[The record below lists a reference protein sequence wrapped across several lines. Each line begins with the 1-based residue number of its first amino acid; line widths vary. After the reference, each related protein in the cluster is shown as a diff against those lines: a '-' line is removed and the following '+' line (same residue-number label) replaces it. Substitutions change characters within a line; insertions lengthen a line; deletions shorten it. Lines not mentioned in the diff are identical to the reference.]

1 MIVIALFMFVFVLF
15 ALFFLYF
22 WGINP
27 GDMTVFL
34 ASDQSFTFPTPI
46 FLIAAVL
53 LGLLLGN
60 GVHIFS
66 LIGRS
71 VSSWRGTR
79 GLKRSEET
87 LTIYRK
93 GVGSLLSGDLKK
105 AHSLLQKALD
115 RDRKRVDIHLA
126 LANVAEQEGNSQQAI
141 DLLLKASDLE
151 PKSVEV
157 LFKLAS
163 VYRAAGRLDDAIK
176 TYRSLVT
183 SDGENRKALRALR
196 DMQVERQE
204 WDDALALQK
213 RIIKAASGG
222 SKLASE
228 KELLLQIRYEI
239 ALADLKKS
247 AVDQAISSLEEL
259 CREPKVATP
268 ARVSLGD
275 AHMQKGDIGKAAEVF
290 QTGYLSEKRSIFL
303 ARLEDCYMQ
312 AEDPSGLLSFYRK
325 QLLENGDDLLLR
337 LYFGRFC
344 LRIEMVDEALEQLH
358 AVESSGVD
366 FPQLHLLLAEANRR
380 RQQIDEAIKEYRL
393 ALKIDNH
400 LNLGFV
406 CDKCNSE
413 SSTWQS
419 RCGNCGAFDSLVL
432 PERRQIQQ
440 ARPQIQKAIPHGQRE
455 V

>member
-34 ASDQSFTFPTPI
+34 ASDQSFTFPIPI
-46 FLIAAVL
+46 FLVAAVL

-66 LIGRS
+66 LLGRS
-71 VSSWRGTR
+71 VSNWRGTR
-79 GLKRSEET
+79 RVKRSEET
-87 LTIYRK
+87 LNIYRK
-93 GVGSLLSGDLKK
+93 GVGRLLSGDLKK

-126 LANVAEQEGNSQQAI
+126 LANVVEQEGNCQQAI
-141 DLLLKASDLE
+141 DLLLKAADLE

-157 LFKLAS
+157 LFKLAA
-163 VYRAAGRLDDAIK
+163 VYRTAGRLDDAIE
-176 TYRSLVT
+176 TYRNLIAI
-183 SDGENRKALRALR
+183 DGENRKALRALR
-196 DMQVERQE
+196 DMQIERQE

-213 RIIKAASGG
+213 RIVKAASAGG
-222 SKLASE
+222 KLSAE
-228 KELLLQIRYEI
+228 KELLLQLRYEI
-239 ALADLKKS
+239 ALADLNKG
-247 AVDQAISSLEEL
+247 ATEHAISVLEEL
-259 CREPKVATP
+259 SREEKVATP

-275 AHMQKGDIGKAAEVF
+275 AHLQKGDIGKAAEVF
-290 QTGYLSEKRSIFL
+290 QAGYVAEKRSVFL

-312 AEDPSGLLSFYRK
+312 AEDPSGLLAFYRK

-344 LRIEMVDEALEQLH
+344 LRIEMVDEAIEQLH

-366 FPQLHLLLAEANRR
+366 FSQLHLLLAEANRR
-380 RQQIDEAIKEYRL
+380 RQQIEEALKEYRL
-393 ALKIDNH
+393 ALKVDNH

-406 CDKCNSE
+406 CEACGSE
-413 SSTWQS
+413 SGSWQS
-419 RCGNCGAFDSLVL
+419 RCDDCGAFDSLVL
-432 PERRQIQQ
+432 PERQQIQQ
-440 ARPQIQKAIPHGQRE
+440 GRPQLQKAIPHGQRE

>member
-1 MIVIALFMFVFVLF
+1 MIVIALFMFIFVLF

-60 GVHIFS
+60 GVHILS
-66 LIGRS
+66 LFGRS
-71 VSSWRGTR
+71 VASWRVTR
-79 GLKRSEET
+79 RQKHSDET
-87 LTIYRK
+87 LSIYRK
-93 GVGSLLSGDLKK
+93 GVGRLLSGDLKK

-163 VYRAAGRLDDAIK
+163 VYRTAGRIDDAIE
-176 TYRSLVT
+176 TYRNLISI
-183 SDGENRKALRALR
+183 DGENRKALRAVR
-196 DMQVERQE
+196 DMQIERQE
-204 WDDALALQK
+204 WDDAQSLQK
-213 RIIKAASGG
+213 RIIKSASAG
-222 SKLASE
+222 SKLTAE
-228 KELLLQIRYEI
+228 NELLLQLRYEL
-239 ALADLKKS
+239 ALADLKQGAS
-247 AVDQAISSLEEL
+247 DQAIPVLEEL
-259 CREPKVATP
+259 SREAQVATP

-290 QTGYLSEKRSIFL
+290 QAGYLAEKRSVFL

-312 AEDPSGLLSFYRK
+312 AEDPSGLLNFYRK
-325 QLLENGDDLLLR
+325 QSLEDGNDLLLR

-344 LRIEMVDEALEQLH
+344 LRIEMVDEAINQLH

-400 LNLGFV
+400 LSLGFV
-406 CDKCNSE
+406 CEECGTA
-413 SSTWQS
+413 SSSWQS
-419 RCGNCGAFDSLVL
+419 RCADCGTFDSLVL
-432 PERRQIQQ
+432 PERQQIQQ
-440 ARPQIQKAIPHGQRE
+440 GRPQIQKAIPHGQRE

>member
-1 MIVIALFMFVFVLF
+1 MIVIALFMFIFVLF

-60 GVHIFS
+60 GVHILS
-66 LIGRS
+66 LLGRS

-79 GLKRSEET
+79 NLKRSEET
-87 LTIYRK
+87 LSIYRK
-93 GVGSLLSGDLKK
+93 GVGRLLSGDLKK
-105 AHSLLQKALD
+105 ARSLLQKALD

-157 LFKLAS
+157 LFKLAA
-163 VYRAAGRLDDAIK
+163 VYRAAGRLDNATE
-176 TYRSLVT
+176 TYRSLIAI
-183 SDGENRKALRALR
+183 DGENRKALRALR

-213 RIIKAASGG
+213 RIIKAASSG
-222 SKLASE
+222 SKLTGE
-228 KELLLQIRYEI
+228 KELLLQLRYEI
-239 ALADLKKS
+239 ALADLNKG
-247 AVDQAISSLEEL
+247 AVDQAISALEEL
-259 CREPKVATP
+259 SREAKVATP

-275 AHMQKGDIGKAAEVF
+275 AYMKQGNIGKAAEVF
-290 QTGYLSEKRSIFL
+290 QAGYLAEKRSVFL

-312 AEDPSGLLSFYRK
+312 AEDPSGLLGFYRK
-325 QLLENGDDLLLR
+325 QLLDNGDDLLLR

-344 LRIEMVDEALEQLH
+344 LRIEMVDEAIDQLH
-358 AVESSGVD
+358 AVESSGID

-380 RQQIDEAIKEYRL
+380 RQQIDEAVKEYRL
-393 ALKIDNH
+393 ALKIDSR
-400 LNLGFV
+400 LSLGFV
-406 CDKCNSE
+406 CQECSSE
-413 SSTWQS
+413 SSSWQS
-419 RCGNCGAFDSLVL
+419 RCASCGAFDSLVL
-432 PERRQIQQ
+432 PERQQIQQ
-440 ARPQIQKAIPHGQRE
+440 GRPQLQKAIPHGQRE

>member
-1 MIVIALFMFVFVLF
+1 MIVIALFMFIFVLF

-34 ASDQSFTFPTPI
+34 AADQSFTFPTPI

-53 LGLLLGN
+53 FGLLLGN
-60 GVHIFS
+60 GVHILS
-66 LIGRS
+66 LLGRS
-71 VSSWRGTR
+71 ASSWRGSR
-79 GLKRSEET
+79 RMKRSEET
-87 LTIYRK
+87 LSIYRK
-93 GVGSLLSGDLKK
+93 GVGRLLSGDLKK
-105 AHSLLQKALD
+105 AHTLLQKALD

-126 LANVAEQEGNSQQAI
+126 LANVAEQEGSSQQAI
-141 DLLLKASDLE
+141 DLLLKAGDLE
-151 PKSVEV
+151 PKSIEV
-157 LFKLAS
+157 LFKLAA
-163 VYRAAGRLDDAIK
+163 VYRAAGRLDDAIE
-176 TYRSLVT
+176 TYRSLI
-183 SDGENRKALRALR
+183 SIDGENRKALRALR
-196 DMQVERQE
+196 DMQIERQE
-204 WDDALALQK
+204 WDDALSLQK

-222 SKLASE
+222 SKVTAE
-228 KELLLQIRYEI
+228 KELLLELRYEI
-239 ALADLKKS
+239 ALAEFNKG
-247 AVDQAISSLEEL
+247 AIDQAISSFEEL
-259 CREPKVATP
+259 SREEKVATP

-275 AHMQKGDIGKAAEVF
+275 AYLQKGDIGKSAEVF
-290 QTGYLSEKRSIFL
+290 QAGYIAKKRSIFL

-344 LRIEMVDEALEQLH
+344 LRIEMVDEAIEQLH

-380 RQQIDEAIKEYRL
+380 RKQIDEALKEYRL

-400 LNLGFV
+400 LSLGFV
-406 CDKCNSE
+406 CEKCATA
-413 SSTWQS
+413 SSTWKS

-432 PERRQIQQ
+432 PERQQIQQ
-440 ARPQIQKAIPHGQRE
+440 GRPQLQKAIPHGLRE
-455 V
+455 A

>member
-1 MIVIALFMFVFVLF
+1 MIVIALFMFIFVLF

-60 GVHIFS
+60 GVHILS
-66 LIGRS
+66 LFGRS
-71 VSSWRGTR
+71 VSGWRGTR
-79 GLKRSEET
+79 HQKRSEET
-87 LTIYRK
+87 ISIYRK
-93 GVGSLLSGDLKK
+93 GVGRLLSGDLKK
-105 AHSLLQKALD
+105 ARTLLQKALD

-126 LANVAEQEGNSQQAI
+126 LANVAEQEGNNQQAI
-141 DLLLKASDLE
+141 DLLLKARDLE
-151 PKSVEV
+151 PKGIEV

-163 VYRAAGRLDDAIK
+163 VYRADGRIDDAVEA
-176 TYRSLVT
+176 YRSLIAT
-183 SDGENRKALRALR
+183 DGENRKALRALR
-196 DMQVERQE
+196 DMQSERQE

-213 RIIKAASGG
+213 RIIKAAAGG
-222 SKLASE
+222 GKLKAE
-228 KELLLQIRYEI
+228 KELLLQLRYEI
-239 ALADLKKS
+239 ALVNLNKGAS
-247 AVDQAISSLEEL
+247 DQAIPALEEL
-259 CREPKVATP
+259 SREESVATP

-275 AHMQKGDIGKAAEVF
+275 AYLQKGDIGKAAEVF
-290 QTGYLSEKRSIFL
+290 QAGYLAQKRSVFL

-380 RQQIDEAIKEYRL
+380 RKQTDEALKEYRL

-400 LNLGFV
+400 LSLGFV
-406 CDKCNSE
+406 CEECGTDSI
-413 SSTWQS
+413 TWKS

-432 PERRQIQQ
+432 PERQQIQQ
-440 ARPQIQKAIPHGQRE
+440 GRPQLQKAIPHGLRE
-455 V
+455 A

>member
-1 MIVIALFMFVFVLF
+1 MIVIALFMFIFVLF

-34 ASDQSFTFPTPI
+34 AADQGFTFPTPI

-66 LIGRS
+66 ILGRS
-71 VSSWRGTR
+71 FSNWRGLR
-79 GLKRSEET
+79 LQKRNEET
-87 LTIYRK
+87 LSIYRK
-93 GVGSLLSGDLKK
+93 GVGRLLSGDLKK
-105 AHSLLQKALD
+105 ARTLLQKALD

-141 DLLLKASDLE
+141 DLLLKAAELE
-151 PKSVEV
+151 PKSIEV

-163 VYRAAGRLDDAIK
+163 VYRAEGRLDDAIK
-176 TYRSLVT
+176 TYHKLISI
-183 SDGENRKALRALR
+183 DGENRKALRALR
-196 DMQVERQE
+196 DMQIERQE
-204 WDDALALQK
+204 WDDALSLQK

-222 SKLASE
+222 GKLTAE
-228 KELLLQIRYEI
+228 KELQLQLRYEI
-239 ALADLKKS
+239 ALSDLKKG
-247 AVDQAISSLEEL
+247 AVDQVISTLEEL
-259 CREPKVATP
+259 CREEKVSTP

-275 AHMQKGDIGKAAEVF
+275 AYIAKGDIGKAAEVF
-290 QTGYLSEKRSIFL
+290 QAGYLAEKRSVFL

-312 AEDPSGLLSFYRK
+312 AEDPSGLLSFYRT
-325 QLLENGDDLLLR
+325 QLQKNGDDLLLR

-344 LRIEMVDEALEQLH
+344 LRIEMVDEAIEQLH

-400 LNLGFV
+400 LSLGFV
-406 CDKCNSE
+406 CEKCSTH
-413 SSTWQS
+413 SSAWQS
-419 RCGNCGAFDSLVL
+419 RCDNCGEFDSLVV
-432 PERRQIQQ
+432 PERQQIQQ
-440 ARPQIQKAIPHGQRE
+440 GRPQLQKAIPHGLRE

>member
-1 MIVIALFMFVFVLF
+1 MIVIALFMFIFVLF

-60 GVHIFS
+60 GVHILS
-66 LIGRS
+66 LLGRS
-71 VSSWRGTR
+71 ASSWRGSR
-79 GLKRSEET
+79 RLKRSEET
-87 LTIYRK
+87 LSIYRK
-93 GVGSLLSGDLKK
+93 GVGRLLSGDLKK
-105 AHSLLQKALD
+105 ANNLLQKALE

-141 DLLLKASDLE
+141 DLLLKARDLE
-151 PKSVEV
+151 PKSIEV
-157 LFKLAS
+157 LFKLAA
-163 VYRAAGRLDDAIK
+163 VYRAAGRIDDAIE
-176 TYRSLVT
+176 TYRTLVT

-196 DMQVERQE
+196 DMQIERQD

-222 SKLASE
+222 SKLTAE
-228 KELLLQIRYEI
+228 KELLLQLRYEL
-239 ALADLKKS
+239 ALVDLKNGATDK
-247 AVDQAISSLEEL
+247 AISALEEL
-259 CREPKVATP
+259 SREAKVATP

-275 AHMQKGDIGKAAEVF
+275 AHMQNKAIGKAAEVF
-290 QTGYLSEKRSIFL
+290 QAGYLSEKRSIFL

-344 LRIEMVDEALEQLH
+344 LRIEMVDEAIEQLH

-380 RQQIDEAIKEYRL
+380 RKQVDEAIKEYRL
-393 ALKIDNH
+393 ALRVDNH
-400 LNLGFV
+400 LSLGFN
-406 CDKCNSE
+406 CKECNTE
-413 SSTWQS
+413 HSTWQS
-419 RCGNCGAFDSLVL
+419 RCQNCGAFDSLIV
-432 PERRQIQQ
+432 PERQQIQQ
-440 ARPQIQKAIPHGQRE
+440 GRPQIQKAIPHGQRE

>member
-1 MIVIALFMFVFVLF
+1 MIVIALFMFIFVLF

-60 GVHIFS
+60 GVHILS
-66 LIGRS
+66 LLGRS
-71 VSSWRGTR
+71 LSSWRGTR
-79 GLKRSEET
+79 HQKRSDET
-87 LTIYRK
+87 LSIYRK
-93 GVGSLLSGDLKK
+93 GVGRLLSGDLKK
-105 AHSLLQKALD
+105 AHSLLQKALE

-126 LANVAEQEGNSQQAI
+126 LANVAEQEGKSQQAI
-141 DLLLKASDLE
+141 DLLLKAADLE

-157 LFKLAS
+157 LFKLAA
-163 VYRAAGRLDDAIK
+163 VYRSAGRLDDATE
-176 TYRSLVT
+176 TYRSLI
-183 SDGENRKALRALR
+183 SIDGENRKALRALR
-196 DMQVERQE
+196 DMQIERQE
-204 WDDALALQK
+204 WEDALSLQK

-222 SKLASE
+222 SKLTAE
-228 KELLLQIRYEI
+228 KDLLLQLRYEI
-239 ALADLKKS
+239 ALANLKKGTIE
-247 AVDQAISSLEEL
+247 QAITSLEEL
-259 CREPKVATP
+259 AREDKVATP

-275 AHMQKGDIGKAAEVF
+275 AYMQKGDIGKAAEVF
-290 QTGYLSEKRSIFL
+290 QAGYLATKRSVFL

-312 AEDPSGLLSFYRK
+312 AEDPSGLLGFYRK

-380 RQQIDEAIKEYRL
+380 RKQIDEAIKEYRL

-400 LNLGFV
+400 LSLGFI
-406 CDKCNSE
+406 CESCSTESNS
-413 SSTWQS
+413 WQS
-419 RCGNCGAFDSLVL
+419 RCGNCGAFDSLIL
-432 PERRQIQQ
+432 PERQQIQQ
-440 ARPQIQKAIPHGQRE
+440 GRPSLQKAIPHGLRE

>member
-27 GDMTVFL
+27 GDMTVFF

-60 GVHIFS
+60 GLHILS
-66 LIGRS
+66 LFGRS
-71 VSSWRGTR
+71 LSSWRGTR
-79 GLKRSEET
+79 HQKRSEET
-87 LTIYRK
+87 ISIYRK
-93 GVGSLLSGDLKK
+93 GVGRLLSGDLKK
-105 AHSLLQKALD
+105 ARTLLQKALD
-115 RDRKRVDIHLA
+115 RDQKRIDIHLA
-126 LANVAEQEGNSQQAI
+126 LANVAEQEGNLQQAI
-141 DLLLKASDLE
+141 DLLLKARDLE
-151 PKSVEV
+151 PKGIEV

-163 VYRAAGRLDDAIK
+163 VYRSAGRIDDAIE
-176 TYRSLVT
+176 TYRSLVAT
-183 SDGENRKALRALR
+183 DGENRKALRALR
-196 DMQVERQE
+196 DMQIERQE
-204 WDDALALQK
+204 WEEALALQK
-213 RIIKAASGG
+213 RIIKAAAGG
-222 SKLASE
+222 SKASTE
-228 KELLLQIRYEI
+228 NQLQLQLRYEI
-239 ALADLKKS
+239 ALQSLTRGE
-247 AVDQAISSLEEL
+247 VDAAISSFEEL
-259 CREPKVATP
+259 IREEKVSTP

-275 AHMQKGDIGKAAEVF
+275 AYLQKGDIGKAADVF
-290 QTGYLSEKRSIFL
+290 QAGYLAEKRSVFL

-312 AEDPSGLLSFYRK
+312 AEDPSGLLNFYRK

-344 LRIEMVDEALEQLH
+344 LRIEMVDEAIEQLH

-380 RQQIDEAIKEYRL
+380 RKQTDEAMAEYRL

-400 LNLGFV
+400 LRLGFV
-406 CDKCNSE
+406 CEQCNAMSNN
-413 SSTWQS
+413 WQS
-419 RCGNCGAFDSLVL
+419 RCEHCGAFDSLIV
-432 PERRQIQQ
+432 PERQQIQEG
-440 ARPQIQKAIPHGQRE
+440 RPQIQKAIPHGQRE